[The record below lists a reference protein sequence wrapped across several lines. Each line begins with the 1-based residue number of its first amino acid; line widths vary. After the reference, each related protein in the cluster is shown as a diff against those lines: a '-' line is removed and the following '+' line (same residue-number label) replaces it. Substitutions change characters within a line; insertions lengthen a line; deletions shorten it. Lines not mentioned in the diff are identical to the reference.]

1 MEFIFALLG
10 FIVLLGFGLAFAADK
25 LREEGECLSTKP
37 VYCCYCGNRLRPD
50 PVTHATDSAVDAD
63 G

>member
-10 FIVLLGFGLAFAADK
+10 FIVLLGLVLAFAADK
-25 LREEGECLSTKP
+25 LREQGEYAQTKP
-37 VYCCYCGNRLRPD
+37 QYCCYCGNRLRPNSGTD
-50 PVTHATDSAVDAD
+50 ATDAAHAD